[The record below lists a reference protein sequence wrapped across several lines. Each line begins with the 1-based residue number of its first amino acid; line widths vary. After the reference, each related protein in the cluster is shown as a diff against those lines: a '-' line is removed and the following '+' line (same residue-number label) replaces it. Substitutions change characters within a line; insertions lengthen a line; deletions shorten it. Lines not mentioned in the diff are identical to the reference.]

1 MREELLPG
9 CNHNYLRKRATNL
22 LKCLQRNF
30 TWKHCC
36 IVLHLAALYFVQCF
50 VHVRFRCCFS
60 SNPLLKEG
68 LPTKHLKKRLSQKEA
83 TRCCYRV
90 AVVFSC
96 LSMKSSSI
104 LSDQGQG
111 QSHRLGE
118 QAAVNLLAAD
128 TGVLSLV
135 HRSVLCDAYN

>member
-1 MREELLPG
+1 MSIFDAASP
-9 CNHNYLRKRATNL
+9 
-22 LKCLQRNF
+22 QIPS
-30 TWKHCC
+30 WKKG
-36 IVLHLAALYFVQCF
+36 F
-50 VHVRFRCCFS
+50 
-60 SNPLLKEG
+60 P
-68 LPTKHLKKRLSQKEA
+68 RLSQKEA

-128 TGVLSLV
+128 TG
-135 HRSVLCDAYN
+135 CT